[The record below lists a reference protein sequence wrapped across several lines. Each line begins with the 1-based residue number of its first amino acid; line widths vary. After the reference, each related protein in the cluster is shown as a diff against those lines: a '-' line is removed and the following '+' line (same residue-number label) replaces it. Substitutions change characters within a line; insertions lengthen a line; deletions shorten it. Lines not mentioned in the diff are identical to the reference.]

1 MINMLKNK
9 IQIFRFIGD
18 GLMLLSRIIMLK
30 KIYDSKSVSGLSL
43 KTQMLYLIVYICRYL
58 DLTWVTYKRVSFGK
72 EYIKWLEIYNSGF
85 KIFLIFYHFYILYL
99 IGVKFK
105 KTYHKRYDSFPL
117 SVILVLGC
125 IISFVLSYRL
135 FFFADFC
142 YTLSLILESV
152 AILPQLVMTQESEDC
167 ESMTSKYI
175 VFLGLYRLNY
185 LVYFIFKKIT
195 GEYVDLLMMFTS
207 LIQTILYID
216 FFKVYYNYM
225 INRNNTFIKAVKD

>member
-72 EYIKWLEIYNSGF
+72 EYIKWLEIYNSWF

-167 ESMTSKYI
+167 E
-175 VFLGLYRLNY
+175 
-185 LVYFIFKKIT
+185 
-195 GEYVDLLMMFTS
+195 
-207 LIQTILYID
+207 
-216 FFKVYYNYM
+216 
-225 INRNNTFIKAVKD
+225 